1 MEKEFKEKFHN
12 CYPSV
17 RVIHCEAQVYRDA
30 RSSVINLLSGIT
42 AYVYAFNEYHPH
54 GLWREYS
61 SKRRL
66 DDKKLFFPSNEWRK
80 NFQKNVEEKKNY
92 DLISKTTSIN
102 VRREQHFSLD
112 ETNGT
117 ESSTD
122 SLIFRRDFA
131 NVYIYIPCRHSV
143 EYLRS

>member
-66 DDKKLFFPSNEWRK
+66 DDKKRIVKRFFSSLRTSGEKIYKFPKNEG
-80 NFQKNVEEKKNY
+80 KK
-92 DLISKTTSIN
+92 ITI
-102 VRREQHFSLD
+102 
-112 ETNGT
+112 
-117 ESSTD
+117 
-122 SLIFRRDFA
+122 
-131 NVYIYIPCRHSV
+131 
-143 EYLRS
+143 